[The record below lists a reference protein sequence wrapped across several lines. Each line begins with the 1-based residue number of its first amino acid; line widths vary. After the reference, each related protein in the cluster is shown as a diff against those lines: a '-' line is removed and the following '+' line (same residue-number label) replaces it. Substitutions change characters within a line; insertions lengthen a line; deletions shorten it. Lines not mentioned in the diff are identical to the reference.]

1 MAIVPAHREHGATVV
16 GTTEPRPSL
25 DYYLVTG
32 HRPTA
37 DVEGIVVEEF
47 TRHRDFSTA
56 GLDSAGWTAGGAGWW
71 SSASLSRSMRTDP
84 EVLTRVVP
92 TSRSEAET
100 VYRRLG
106 GGQLPL
112 EEVLRTYFCDH
123 QPFATVP
130 PLRLGPTQPPSGF
143 RERRVYRVLFAKD
156 LREEEVASLRALWG
170 TPDGGTPG
178 PVASGSLDKGGDRY
192 SWDLRRVG
200 RGLAWGLDVTVLLR
214 ADASPTLRSTLQ
226 DLTNV
231 LRQHGLIPVTTERF
245 S

>member
-1 MAIVPAHREHGATVV
+1 MAIGSARAERGAAVV
-16 GTTEPRPSL
+16 GTTEPALPL
-25 DYYLVTG
+25 DYYLVAG
-32 HRPTA
+32 HYPTA

-47 TRHRDFSTA
+47 TRQHDFSTA
-56 GLDSAGWTAGGAGWW
+56 GLDSASWTPEGGWW

-84 EVLTRVVP
+84 EMLMRVVP
-92 TSRSEAET
+92 TSRSGAER
-100 VYRRLG
+100 VYRKLG
-106 GGQLPL
+106 GAQLPV

-130 PLRLGPTQPPSGF
+130 PLRLGPAQPPTGF

-156 LREEEVASLRALWG
+156 LQEEQVASLRAVWQ

-178 PVASGSLDKGGDRY
+178 PVASGFLDEGGDQY
-192 SWDLRRVG
+192 AWDLRRVG

-214 ADASPTLRSTLQ
+214 ADASPALGSTLYE
-226 DLTNV
+226 LTNV
-231 LRQHGLIPVTTERF
+231 MRHHGLIPATTERF